1 MSAHP
6 DWSDKSHPRI
16 VKGEGDAG
24 KLLWSSCGNLLE
36 RELLR
41 TGECLMT
48 FTLKNERE
56 HRNPGIYRSV
66 SLTSLLQEKLNTGES
81 WLCMFVSGKMNILL
95 KIHCFNIRA
104 MGKVHILQMIWS
116 LLQERFMQIISINRI
131 SQCKSFLVNMRRGL
145 GNVML
150 MICLFKGFLMFL
162 QFQMLFFPTLIYI
175 TEEVTA
181 NLLQSSVNT

>member
-6 DWSDKSHPRI
+6 DWSDKSHPRT

-24 KLLWSSCGNLLE
+24 KVLWSSCDNLPE

-41 TGECLMT
+41 TGECLMK

-56 HRNPGIYRSV
+56 HRSPSTYRSV

-81 WLCMFVSGKMNILL
+81 WLCTFVSGKMNILL
-95 KIHCFNIRA
+95 KIHCINIHA
-104 MGKVHILQMIWS
+104 MGEVHITQMTWS
-116 LLQERFMQIISINRI
+116 LLHKRFMQIISINRI
-131 SQCKSFLVNMRRGL
+131 SPCKSFLVNTRKGL

-150 MICLFKGFLMFL
+150 MIYLSKGFLISL
-162 QFQMLFFPTLIYI
+162 QFQIMFFHI
-175 TEEVTA
+175 
-181 NLLQSSVNT
+181 